1 MEISTFN
8 EDTFLKDDTTLIL
21 NQIRKNPSR
30 ISTGVA
36 LLLVAM
42 LLVPMGLKLEHT
54 LSFHSKVDECTHSK
68 THIHAESSHD
78 DLLDGFFQ
86 PLVHTSFES
95 FTLKKPILD
104 QEIFKV
110 YQSAFYLKHYKGLG
124 LRAPPRSCA
133 YIGLLA
139 YAIRF

>member
-21 NQIRKNPSR
+21 NQIRKNPIR

-42 LLVPMGLKLEHT
+42 LLIPMGLKLEHT

-95 FTLKKPILD
+95 FTLKKPILE

-124 LRAPPRSCA
+124 LRAPPA
-133 YIGLLA
+133 VVLK
-139 YAIRF
+139 